1 MKVYFVWKDETLCLI
16 ELSSLWQFITLEI
29 QQISTLNSIQKK
41 RGLTKT
47 TQKYVWQDSSGN
59 GGLRV
64 LKIKGSRL
72 IACHAGSVK
81 TGFISDTNLITYKRY
96 PS

>member
-1 MKVYFVWKDETLCLI
+1 MKVYFLRKDETLCLI

-64 LKIKGSRL
+64 LQKKEAGL
-72 IACHAGSVK
+72 LHA
-81 TGFISDTNLITYKRY
+81 TQDQ
-96 PS
+96 